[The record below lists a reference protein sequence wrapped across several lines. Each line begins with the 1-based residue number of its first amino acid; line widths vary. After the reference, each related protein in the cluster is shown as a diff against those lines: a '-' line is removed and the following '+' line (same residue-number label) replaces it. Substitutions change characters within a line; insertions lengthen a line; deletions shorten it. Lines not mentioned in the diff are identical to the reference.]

1 MRQLEQGTPV
11 CNIWPNKTEHLLG
24 HLYNLDT
31 IVDLEKME
39 QLKDFA
45 RFGVISLTPETW
57 GIISP
62 ESILIMSVSSI
73 LIKV

>member
-11 CNIWPNKTEHLLG
+11 CDIWPNKTEHLLG

-31 IVDLEKME
+31 IGDLEKME

-45 RFGVISLTPETW
+45 RFGVISL
-57 GIISP
+57 IDQ
-62 ESILIMSVSSI
+62 VSQMTRCTM
-73 LIKV
+73 LTLGYR